1 MDKKRYL
8 LGAGGHA
15 CVLVD
20 ILKQNEL
27 VLSGIFSP
35 EIDLKKEILLD
46 IPFFDNEDDIFKEP
60 PSTVLI
66 INGIGSMPGSRLRVL
81 VHQKFS
87 EKGYSFQKVIS
98 KMAIVSSFAKL
109 GEGVQ
114 VMPGAIIQ
122 AGAVIGDHSII
133 NTGAIIE
140 HDCIIGEHNHIAPG
154 VTLSGQVK
162 TGSHVHIGT
171 GANVIQG
178 VSIAD
183 NVLIGSG
190 ANVNKNV
197 PYGHVVFGRRTEIK
211 MKKVNNE
218 S

>member
-1 MDKKRYL
+1 LDKKRYL

-20 ILKQNEL
+20 ILKQNGQP
-27 VLSGIFSP
+27 LSGIFSP
-35 EIDLKKEILLD
+35 DIDLAREILSD
-46 IPFFDNEDDIFKEP
+46 IPFFDNEDDIFKEH
-60 PSTVLI
+60 PSMVQI
-66 INGIGSMPGSRLRVL
+66 VNGIGSMPGSRLRMIVY
-81 VHQKFS
+81 QKFS
-87 EKGYSFQKVIS
+87 EKGYFFQQVIS
-98 KMAIVSSFAKL
+98 KKAIISDFAKL

-114 VMPGAIIQ
+114 IMPGAIIQ
-122 AGAVIGDHSII
+122 AGAVIGDHTII

-162 TGSHVHIGT
+162 TGNYVHIGT

-190 ANVNKNV
+190 ANVTKSV
-197 PYGHVVFGRRTEIK
+197 LAEHVVFGPRAEIK
-211 MKKVNNE
+211 IKRKNNE